1 MMTTK
6 TKKDHPFK
14 NVAIP
19 EDDHALLWQIANDEE
34 RSMARQLSVM
44 IRKAHAEKIP
54 VTIDHPG

>member
-44 IRKAHAEKIP
+44 IRKAHAERFQ
-54 VTIDHPG
+54 